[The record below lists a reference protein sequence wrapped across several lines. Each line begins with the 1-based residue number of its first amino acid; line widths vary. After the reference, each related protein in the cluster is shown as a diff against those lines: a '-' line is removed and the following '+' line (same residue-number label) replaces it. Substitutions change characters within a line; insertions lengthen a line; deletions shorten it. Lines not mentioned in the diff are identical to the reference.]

1 MLKEEH
7 SIQDQWERSRFISS
21 SSWSI
26 WGMYLMCEWWADLLT
41 PCILFLSGCL
51 TECITSLRFSLVETE
66 ILLFC
71 VYLSYNSPLDRKP
84 CTPDISGY
92 LVTGLEDHQCWEE
105 MWRFLGLGLSY
116 PSEASEV
123 LCLTTQRRWWQSR
136 TGAGYPDSQGSAP
149 PFEALEGGRGWV
161 SRLSLAFTGCVWG
174 GSCEQFSSPVDG
186 TSRSHGNKKA
196 TSCWRRKEDIFK
208 GWACSWR
215 RSWVRDQPGLACRV
229 GKMWASSPP
238 WSASL
243 PLTVRPGPHIP
254 GNPIIINHLL

>member
-1 MLKEEH
+1 
-7 SIQDQWERSRFISS
+7 
-21 SSWSI
+21 
-26 WGMYLMCEWWADLLT
+26 MYLMCEWWADLLT

-149 PFEALEGGRGWV
+149 HSKPWRVEEAECLGSAWPLLAVSGEGVV
-161 SRLSLAFTGCVWG
+161 SSLAP
-174 GSCEQFSSPVDG
+174 Q
-186 TSRSHGNKKA
+186 
-196 TSCWRRKEDIFK
+196 
-208 GWACSWR
+208 
-215 RSWVRDQPGLACRV
+215 
-229 GKMWASSPP
+229 
-238 WSASL
+238 
-243 PLTVRPGPHIP
+243 
-254 GNPIIINHLL
+254 